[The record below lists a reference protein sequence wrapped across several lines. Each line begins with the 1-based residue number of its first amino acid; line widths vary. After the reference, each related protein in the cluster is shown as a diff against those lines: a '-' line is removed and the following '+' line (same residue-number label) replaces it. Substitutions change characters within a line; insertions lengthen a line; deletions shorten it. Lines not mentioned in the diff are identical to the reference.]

1 MGGDLSEGG
10 NGENH
15 RFGWRIYRPLPESHA
30 VLWTVILTASVFDIV
45 TTIVGLANR
54 LEEGNV
60 VARAFIATYGTPG
73 IGLLKF
79 SALVVL
85 VVAWAVLLDDRHA
98 TRILAA
104 FAVLSLLTVALNA
117 MTLAAI

>member
-1 MGGDLSEGG
+1 MGGDISEGDDG
-10 NGENH
+10 GNH
-15 RFGWRIYRPLPESHA
+15 RFVWRLYRPLPESHA
-30 VLWTVILTASVFDIV
+30 VLWTVILTATVFDIV

-54 LEEGNV
+54 LEEGNA

-79 SALVVL
+79 SALVIL
-85 VVAWAVLLDDRHA
+85 VVAWATLLDDRHA
-98 TRILAA
+98 TQILAA

-117 MTLAAI
+117 MTLASL

>member
-1 MGGDLSEGG
+1 MGGDLSEGDE
-10 NGENH
+10 GESH
-15 RFGWRIYRPLPESHA
+15 RFVWRLNRPLPESHA
-30 VLWTVILTASVFDIV
+30 VLWTVILTATVFDIV

-54 LEEGNV
+54 LEEGNA

-79 SALVVL
+79 SALVIL
-85 VVAWAVLLDDRHA
+85 VVAWAILLDDRHA
-98 TRILAA
+98 TQILAA

-117 MTLAAI
+117 ITLASL